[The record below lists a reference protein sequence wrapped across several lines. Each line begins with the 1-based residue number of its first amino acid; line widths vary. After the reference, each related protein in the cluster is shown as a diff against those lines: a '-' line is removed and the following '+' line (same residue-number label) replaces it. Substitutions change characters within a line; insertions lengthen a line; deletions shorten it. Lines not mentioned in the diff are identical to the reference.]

1 MGTKATALTAMP
13 SSPVIGTSVPRGEA
27 GRGTS
32 VGVDGTPVQCQ
43 FYWTPDPG
51 SSDPSDVELLEAL
64 RPSKDVASE
73 PCSPPDGVSWRDQ
86 ERP

>member
-1 MGTKATALTAMP
+1 MFWG
-13 SSPVIGTSVPRGEA
+13 SPAVGVSAPRGKT

-32 VGVDGTPVQCQ
+32 VGADGTPVQCQ

-64 RPSKDVASE
+64 RPSKDMAAE
-73 PCSPPDGVSWRDQ
+73 PGRPPAGGSSCDQ
-86 ERP
+86 ENP